1 MTQSPGA
8 QAAPTTGA
16 AVTNLRTIGEIERQ
30 SQRNRSRVQVLTD
43 HITATAS
50 SFPFIVVHVVWFA
63 VWIGLNTLSSY
74 RFDAFPFNLLTMV
87 VSLEAILLTAFVLM
101 SQNHLTLL
109 ADRRAH
115 LDLQVNLLAERELTA
130 ILKAVCLISD
140 KIGVDIN
147 QCDANLDE
155 LLGRTD
161 VKRLSEQVTKELTDP
176 GTGPIG
182 SAEAPH

>member
-1 MTQSPGA
+1 M
-8 QAAPTTGA
+8 GA
-16 AVTNLRTIGEIERQ
+16 AATNLRTIVEIERQ
-30 SQRNRSRVQVLTD
+30 SQKNQSRVQVLTD

-50 SFPFIVVHVVWFA
+50 SFPFIVGHIVWFA
-63 VWIGLNTLSSY
+63 VWIGLNTLSS
-74 RFDAFPFNLLTMV
+74 RHFDAFPFNLLTMV

-130 ILKAVCLISD
+130 ILKAVCLISE
-140 KIGVDIN
+140 KIGVDVS
-147 QCDANLDE
+147 QCDTNLDE

-161 VKRLSEQVTKELTDP
+161 VKKLSDQVTEELTDP
-176 GTGPIG
+176 DAAPNV
-182 SAEAPH
+182 SA

>member
-1 MTQSPGA
+1 M
-8 QAAPTTGA
+8 
-16 AVTNLRTIGEIERQ
+16 I
-30 SQRNRSRVQVLTD
+30 
-43 HITATAS
+43 
-50 SFPFIVVHVVWFA
+50 
-63 VWIGLNTLSSY
+63 
-74 RFDAFPFNLLTMV
+74 

-130 ILKAVCLISD
+130 ILKAVSLISE
-140 KIGVDIN
+140 KVGVDIH

-161 VKRLSEQVTKELTDP
+161 VKELSARVSEGLTE
-176 GTGPIG
+176 TAAGPTANRG
-182 SAEAPH
+182 S